1 MSSFMLPTEK
11 ESDNIFLKLDVH
23 FTPGCGLK
31 SYDSRVPGSFV
42 ILDVCLGVGGG
53 AGGGDVIRRADL
65 NLFLSCRMGD

>member
-1 MSSFMLPTEK
+1 M
-11 ESDNIFLKLDVH
+11 DVH

>member
-1 MSSFMLPTEK
+1 MSSFMLPPEK
-11 ESDNIFLKLDVH
+11 ENDNIFLKLDVH
-23 FTPGCGLK
+23 YAPGCGLK
-31 SYDSRVPGSFV
+31 SYDSGVPGSFV